1 MNVGFMKRFVAYV
14 VDIFIISFLFSLI
27 TMNYS
32 NYELEDYNQEL
43 DNIMS
48 DYVNEKISVDEY
60 LDHYESVTYHIAK
73 SSVVTNCVYLVLC
86 IGYFVVFQYLN
97 KGQTIGKKLLHI
109 KIVDKDGM
117 NVRLR
122 DLVIRTCIIN
132 EILPSILSSILVFVC
147 SKRIFFVGYSIISA
161 IENVFILVSA
171 VMVIYKSDGRGLHDI
186 MAGTYVSYES

>member
-14 VDIFIISFLFSLI
+14 VDIFIISFLFSFI
-27 TMNYS
+27 TVNYS
-32 NYELEDYNQEL
+32 NYELGDYNQEL

-48 DYVNEKISVDEY
+48 DYVNEKISMDEY
-60 LDHYESVTYHIAK
+60 LGRYESVTYHIAK
-73 SSVVTNCVYLVLC
+73 SSVVTNSVYLVLC

-109 KIVDKDGM
+109 KVVGKDGM

-132 EILPSILSSILVFVC
+132 EILPSILSLILVFVC
-147 SKRIFFVGYSIISA
+147 SKRIFFLGYSIISA
-161 IENVFILVSA
+161 IENLFILVSA